1 MIKFLIHRPIA
12 VLMAYLALVIVGV
25 ITFFTLPVSLLPD
38 ISIPHITVKITEG
51 NYSARELENSVVT
64 PVRRQL
70 MQISGL
76 EEIKSETRDGSAIIR
91 LTLDYGVNTDFAFIE
106 VNEKID
112 AAMNSLPKTI
122 SRPKA
127 IKASATDLPVVYLHI
142 TSAVGDENF
151 LEVSELADE
160 IVRRRLEQQP
170 EIAMVDVTGIPSRQ
184 LRIVP
189 DQTALKS
196 AGLKVED
203 IEAALAAGNVEPGSM
218 TVKDGYYEYNIHI
231 SNLLH
236 NPEDVRNIPL
246 EKTGRLFTIGDFCD
260 VDLIETEPSGYS
272 YYNGKRA
279 VTMAVIK
286 QASESMDA
294 LEKAVD
300 STIDYFGEIYP
311 SLEFSK
317 SRSQTQLLDFTISNL
332 EQNLIL
338 GLILVFLVCAF
349 FMKSARLPIIIGFTV
364 VIAVIMTFLL
374 FYLFHISINII
385 SLAGLILAVGMMIDN
400 SVIVAEN
407 ITQYRDRGH
416 TLEESCILG
425 TGEMITPML
434 SSSLTTIAVFVPL
447 VFMSGIAGAI
457 FADQAFSIT
466 AGLASSYIVGI
477 TLLPVLYYLLMNRS
491 RNIPVA
497 ENWGGNFPV
506 SENTLGSQETSVPKS
521 LVIRMYDKGIDW
533 VFSHKTV
540 TLIFTVFATFGCI
553 GLFFVLK
560 TERMPKTDSTET
572 IVNIDWNDN
581 INLDE
586 NRKRTNEITR
596 SLANDLQENSSF
608 IGMQDFLVGSVDEKS
623 ASESELYLRVNKPFE
638 LEPMKEKVEKLIKE
652 RYPDA
657 VISYAAPEN
666 VFEKVFSSD
675 EKPLEA
681 RISVKNSTADN
692 SLKKI
697 RQIEEKLNNSLDL
710 PVDGVPLR
718 DRTEIMIDNEK
729 LLLYRVSSQEVMKVL
744 KAAFKGNEIGTLRSN
759 RDYIPIHIKEKDT
772 DLREMLDKTLLP
784 TIPDDK
790 GNIYY
795 IPLRSLVNIRQSDD
809 FKTITA
815 AEGGEY
821 TSFGFDAD
829 KKDAAKIMEVVK
841 DITLDDRNV
850 DAVFTGSLFSNMKMM
865 EELIVILLISILLMY
880 FILCAQFESF
890 MQPLIV
896 LIEIPIDITFALISL
911 WIFGQ
916 TLNVMS
922 AIGIIV
928 TCGIVVN
935 DSILKIDAINELRK
949 EGLPM
954 LKAVHLAGQRRLKS
968 ILMTSIT
975 TILAMVPVLFTS
987 DLGSE
992 LQRPL
997 AIAMIGS
1004 MIVGTIVSIFVI
1016 PLLYVMIYK
1025 RNGNLSAYGHRPED
1039 IRVSKNYGSHE
1050 TSLH

>member
-12 VLMAYLALVIVGV
+12 VFMAYLALVIVGV

-38 ISIPHITVKITEG
+38 ISIPHITVKITEA

-70 MQISGL
+70 MQINGL
-76 EEIKSETRDGSAIIR
+76 EEIKSETRDGSAIIK

-112 AAMNSLPKTI
+112 AAMNMLPKSI

-127 IKASATDLPVVYLHI
+127 VKASATDLPVVYVHV
-142 TSAVGDENF
+142 TSSLGDENF

-160 IVRRRLEQQP
+160 MVRRRLEQQP
-170 EIAMVDVTGIPSRQ
+170 EVAMVDVTGIPSRQ

-189 DQTALKS
+189 DQAALKS
-196 AGLKVED
+196 AGLRVED
-203 IEAALAAGNVEPGSM
+203 IESAIAAGNVEPGSM
-218 TVKDGYYEYNIHI
+218 TVKDGYYEYNIHV
-231 SNLLH
+231 SNLLRT
-236 NPEDVRNIPL
+236 PEDVKEIPL
-246 EKTGRLFTIGDFCD
+246 KKDGRLFTIGDFCD

-300 STIDYFGEIYP
+300 STIDYFDEIYP

-338 GLILVFLVCAF
+338 GLILVFLVCAL
-349 FMKSARLPIIIGFTV
+349 FMKSGRLPIIIGFTV
-364 VIAVIMTFLL
+364 LIAVIMTFLL
-374 FYLFHISINII
+374 FYLFHVSINII

-407 ITQYRDRGH
+407 ITQYRERGYN
-416 TLEESCILG
+416 LEDSCVAG
-425 TGEMITPML
+425 TNEMITPML

-477 TLLPVLYYLLMNRS
+477 TLLPVMYYTLMK
-491 RNIPVA
+491 
-497 ENWGGNFPV
+497 GKK
-506 SENTLGSQETSVPKS
+506 NTLPSPGESEHNSVI
-521 LVIRMYDKGIDW
+521 IRWYDAGVDW
-533 VFSHKTV
+533 IFSHKTI
-540 TLIFTVFATFGCI
+540 TLIFTALATFGCI
-553 GLFFVLK
+553 GMFFVLK

-572 IVNIDWNDN
+572 IVNIDWNEN

-586 NRKRTNEITR
+586 NRNRTNAITNG
-596 SLANDLQENSSF
+596 LARELAENSAF
-608 IGMQDFLVGSVDEKS
+608 IGLQDFLVGSADEKS
-623 ASESELYLRVNKPFE
+623 ASESELYLRVNKPAE
-638 LEPMKEKVEKLIKE
+638 LGPLKEKTEKLIKE
-652 RYPDA
+652 KYPDA
-657 VISYAAPEN
+657 VISYSAPEN
-666 VFEKVFSSD
+666 VFEKVFTSD
-675 EKPLEA
+675 EKPLEV
-681 RISVKNSTADN
+681 RISVKNSTTDN

-697 RQIEEKLNNSLDL
+697 LQIEEKLNKSLDL
-710 PVDGVPLR
+710 PVVGIPLR

-729 LLLYRVSSQEVMKVL
+729 LVLYRVSSQEVQKAL
-744 KAAFKGNEIGTLRSN
+744 KAAFKGDEIGTLRSN
-759 RDYIPIHIKEKDT
+759 RDYIPIHIKDKDT
-772 DLREMLDKTLLP
+772 NLNELLDETLIP
-784 TIPDDK
+784 TIPDEK
-790 GNIYY
+790 GNIFY
-795 IPLRSLVNIRQSDD
+795 IPLRSLVNLRQNAD

-821 TSFGFDAD
+821 SAFGFDAD
-829 KKDAAKIMEVVK
+829 KKTSGRIMEVVK
-841 DITLDDRNV
+841 DITIEDRNV
-850 DAVFTGSLFSNMKMM
+850 DALFKGSLFSNMKMM
-865 EELIVILLISILLMY
+865 EELIVILIISILLMY
-880 FILCAQFESF
+880 FILCSQFESF
-890 MQPLIV
+890 LQPLIV

-911 WIFGQ
+911 WIFGH

-949 EGLPM
+949 TGLPM

-1016 PLLYVMIYK
+1016 PLLYVMIYDRK
-1025 RNGNLSAYGHRPED
+1025 AVK
-1039 IRVSKNYGSHE
+1039 I
-1050 TSLH
+1050 

>member
-1 MIKFLIHRPIA
+1 MIKFLINRPIA

-76 EEIKSETRDGSAIIR
+76 EEIKSETRDGSAIIK

-127 IKASATDLPVVYLHI
+127 VKASATDLPVVYVHV
-142 TSAVGDENF
+142 TSASGDENF

-160 IVRRRLEQQP
+160 IIRRRLEQQP
-170 EIAMVDVTGIPSRQ
+170 EVAMVDVTGIPSRQ

-189 DQTALKS
+189 DQAALKS
-196 AGLKVED
+196 AGLRVED
-203 IEAALAAGNVEPGSM
+203 IESAIAAGNVEPGSM

-231 SNLLH
+231 SNLLRT
-236 NPEDVRNIPL
+236 PEDVKEIPL
-246 EKTGRLFTIGDFCD
+246 EKEGRLFTIGDFCD

-294 LEKAVD
+294 LETAVD
-300 STIDYFGEIYP
+300 STIDYFGDIYP

-338 GLILVFLVCAF
+338 GLILVFLVCAL
-349 FMKSARLPIIIGFTV
+349 FMKSGRLPIIIGFTV
-364 VIAVIMTFLL
+364 LIAVIMTFLL
-374 FYLFHISINII
+374 FYLFHVSINII

-407 ITQYRDRGH
+407 ITQYRERGYN
-416 TLEESCILG
+416 LEESCVLG
-425 TGEMITPML
+425 TNEMITPML

-457 FADQAFSIT
+457 FADQAFAIT

-477 TLLPVLYYLLMNRS
+477 TLLPVLYHILMKGKGKKLREERKEEDRKKN
-491 RNIPVA
+491 
-497 ENWGGNFPV
+497 GGKV
-506 SENTLGSQETSVPKS
+506 SIIS
-521 LVIRMYDKGIDW
+521 IYDAGVDW
-533 VFSHKTV
+533 VFSHKTF
-540 TLIFTVFATFGCI
+540 TLIFTIISTFGCI
-553 GLFFVLK
+553 GMFFVLK

-572 IVNIDWNDN
+572 IVNIDWNEN

-586 NRKRTNEITR
+586 NRNRTNAITNG
-596 SLANDLQENSSF
+596 LARELAENSAF
-608 IGMQDFLVGSVDEKS
+608 VGLQDFLVGSADEKS
-623 ASESELYLRVNKPFE
+623 ASESELYLRVNKPAE
-638 LEPMKEKVEKLIKE
+638 LEPLKEKAEKLIKE
-652 RYPDA
+652 KYPDA
-657 VISYAAPEN
+657 VISYSAPEN
-666 VFEKVFSSD
+666 VFEKVFTSD
-675 EKPLEA
+675 EKPLEV

-697 RQIEEKLNNSLDL
+697 LQIEEKLNKSLDL
-710 PVDGVPLR
+710 PVDGIPLR

-729 LLLYRVSSQEVMKVL
+729 LVLYRVSSQEVQKAL
-744 KAAFKGNEIGTLRSN
+744 KAAFKGDEIGTLRSN
-759 RDYIPIHIKEKDT
+759 RDYIPIHIKDKDT
-772 DLREMLDKTLLP
+772 NLNELLDETLIP
-784 TIPDDK
+784 TIPDEK
-790 GNIYY
+790 GNIFY
-795 IPLRSLVNIRQSDD
+795 IPLRSLVNLRQNAD

-821 TSFGFDAD
+821 SAFGFDAD
-829 KKDAAKIMEVVK
+829 KKTSGRIMEVVK
-841 DITLDDRNV
+841 DITINDRNIDV
-850 DAVFTGSLFSNMKMM
+850 VFTGSLFSNLKMM
-865 EELIVILLISILLMY
+865 EELIVILMISILLMY

-890 MQPLIV
+890 LQPLIV

-911 WIFGQ
+911 WIFGH

-949 EGLPM
+949 TGLPM

-1016 PLLYVMIYK
+1016 PLLYVMIYDRK
-1025 RNGNLSAYGHRPED
+1025 AVK
-1039 IRVSKNYGSHE
+1039 I
-1050 TSLH
+1050 

>member
-1 MIKFLIHRPIA
+1 MIKFLINRPIA

-76 EEIKSETRDGSAIIR
+76 EEIKSETRDGSAIIK

-127 IKASATDLPVVYLHI
+127 VKASATDLPVVYVHV
-142 TSAVGDENF
+142 TSASGDENF

-160 IVRRRLEQQP
+160 IIRRRLEQQP
-170 EIAMVDVTGIPSRQ
+170 EVAMVDVTGIPSRQ

-189 DQTALKS
+189 DQAALKS
-196 AGLKVED
+196 AGLRVED
-203 IEAALAAGNVEPGSM
+203 IESAIAAGNVEPGSM
-218 TVKDGYYEYNIHI
+218 TVKDGYYEYNIHV
-231 SNLLH
+231 SNLLRT
-236 NPEDVRNIPL
+236 PEDVKEIPL
-246 EKTGRLFTIGDFCD
+246 EKEGRLFTIGDFCD

-300 STIDYFGEIYP
+300 STIDYFTDIYP
-311 SLEFSK
+311 YLEFSK

-338 GLILVFLVCAF
+338 GLILVFLVCAL
-349 FMKSARLPIIIGFTV
+349 FMKSGRLPIIIGFTV
-364 VIAVIMTFLL
+364 LIAVIMTFLL
-374 FYLFHISINII
+374 FYLFRVSINII

-407 ITQYRDRGH
+407 ITQYRERGYN
-416 TLEESCILG
+416 LEDSCVLG
-425 TGEMITPML
+425 TNEMITPML

-457 FADQAFSIT
+457 FADQAFAIT

-477 TLLPVLYYLLMNRS
+477 TLLPVLYHILMKGKGKKLSEERKEEDRKKN
-491 RNIPVA
+491 
-497 ENWGGNFPV
+497 GGKV
-506 SENTLGSQETSVPKS
+506 SIIS
-521 LVIRMYDKGIDW
+521 IYDAGVDW
-533 VFSHKTV
+533 VFSHKIF
-540 TLIFTVFATFGCI
+540 TLIFTVIATFGCI
-553 GLFFVLK
+553 GMFFVLK

-572 IVNIDWNDN
+572 IVNIDWNEN

-586 NRKRTNEITR
+586 NRNRTNAITNG
-596 SLANDLQENSSF
+596 LARELAENSAF
-608 IGMQDFLVGSVDEKS
+608 IGLQDFLVGSADEKS
-623 ASESELYLRVNKPFE
+623 ASESELYLRVNKPAE
-638 LEPMKEKVEKLIKE
+638 LEPLKEKAEKLIKE
-652 RYPDA
+652 KYPDA
-657 VISYAAPEN
+657 VISYSAPEN
-666 VFEKVFSSD
+666 VFEKVFTSD
-675 EKPLEA
+675 EKPLEV

-697 RQIEEKLNNSLDL
+697 LQIEEKLNKSLDL
-710 PVDGVPLR
+710 PVDGIPLR

-729 LLLYRVSSQEVMKVL
+729 LVLYRVSSQEVQKAL
-744 KAAFKGNEIGTLRSN
+744 KAAFKGDEIGTLRSN
-759 RDYIPIHIKEKDT
+759 RDYIPIHIKDKDT
-772 DLREMLDKTLLP
+772 NLNELLDETLIP

-790 GNIYY
+790 GNIFY
-795 IPLRSLVNIRQSDD
+795 IPLRSLVNLRQNSD

-821 TSFGFDAD
+821 SAFGFDAD
-829 KKDAAKIMEVVK
+829 KKTSGRIMEVVK
-841 DITLDDRNV
+841 DITIDDRNI
-850 DAVFTGSLFSNMKMM
+850 DAVFTGSLFSNLKMM
-865 EELIVILLISILLMY
+865 EELIVILMISILLMY

-890 MQPLIV
+890 LQPLIV

-911 WIFGQ
+911 WIFGH

-949 EGLPM
+949 TGLPM
-954 LKAVHLAGQRRLKS
+954 LQAVHLAGQRRLKS

-1016 PLLYVMIYK
+1016 PLLYVMIYDRK
-1025 RNGNLSAYGHRPED
+1025 AVM
-1039 IRVSKNYGSHE
+1039 I
-1050 TSLH
+1050 